1 MDFNG
6 ISTKED
12 LEKAV
17 SEIGKYM
24 MLQMQKQQQQMADNF
39 RYLNQT
45 AQKGQILFT
54 GSSLMEQFPICELCQ
69 SSGIHKIVYNRG
81 IGGYTTDDFLREI
94 NTVLLD
100 LEPSR
105 VFMNIGTNDIR
116 EWEDGRDWLSHLVAN
131 YEQIL
136 KLTRKRLPQTQ
147 IYLMAYYP
155 VNPQVPAA
163 REHGSH
169 MLKVRTNE
177 NIALANSHIAQLAA
191 SWGCQYIDVNH
202 GLTDK
207 NGLLKAEYTIEG
219 VHMYSNA
226 YQVVFSN
233 LRQYL

>member
-6 ISTKED
+6 INTKED
-12 LEKAV
+12 LHKAV
-17 SEIGKYM
+17 SEIGKQIQ
-24 MLQMQKQQQQMADNF
+24 LQMQRQQQQKADNF

-69 SSGIHKIVYNRG
+69 SSGIDKVVYNRG

-94 NTVLLD
+94 NTVLFD

-105 VFMNIGTNDIR
+105 VFINIGTNDIR
-116 EWEDGRDWLSHLVAN
+116 EWEDGRDWLSHLLGN

-136 KLTRKRLPQTQ
+136 MLIRDRLPQTLVF
-147 IYLMAYYP
+147 LMAYYP
-155 VNPQVPAA
+155 VNADIPEAS
-163 REHGSH
+163 GLSSH

-177 NIALANSHIAQLAA
+177 NIALANNHIAQLAA
-191 SWGCQYIDVNH
+191 SCGYEFIDVNQ
-202 GLTDK
+202 GLTDE
-207 NGLLKAEYTIEG
+207 NGRLKTEYTIEG

-226 YQVVFSN
+226 YQVVFRN
-233 LRQYL
+233 LKKYL